1 MCRNPVGE
9 GAKRTTT
16 DIPGGWGAAAGISTI
31 SQFVLAKHLAQAGL
45 HHLAGCRMRQ
55 FRDDRHV
62 VWQHPAREAVGEE
75 RDQSVAVWMTAG
87 SGHYDQQRPLAPAG
101 MRNRN
106 HGGFGDIVI
115 CYCGILQ
122 IYRAYPFAS

>member
-1 MCRNPVGE
+1 MCRNSVGE

-55 FRDDRHV
+55 FRDDNHV

-75 RDQSVAVWMTAG
+75 RDQSVAVWMTTG
-87 SGHYDQQRPLAPAG
+87 SGHYDQQRPHALAG
-101 MRNRN
+101 MRNGN
-106 HGGFGDIVI
+106 PSGFPHTAIS
-115 CYCGILQ
+115 Y
-122 IYRAYPFAS
+122 S